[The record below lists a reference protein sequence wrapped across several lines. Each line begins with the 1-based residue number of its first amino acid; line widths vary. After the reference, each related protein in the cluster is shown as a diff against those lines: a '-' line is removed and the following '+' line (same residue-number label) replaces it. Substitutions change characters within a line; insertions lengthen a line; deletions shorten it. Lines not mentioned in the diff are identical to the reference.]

1 MHQAC
6 AVGPCFADLGVVI
19 CVLLLLLLQTA
30 CDNWQEG
37 VESLRKDMA
46 AGQNPS
52 PDRVRD
58 LLLSAAATGA
68 ALGHMD
74 DLQVGGQRW
83 GGRSD
88 YETRVRC
95 KACGCCVDC
104 DVAGAAFGH
113 MDDLQVR
120 LLLLLL

>member
-1 MHQAC
+1 MHSCSLGVRVGAKVSNLFHSHTMLSLTDVLLCCVLPAFTAACLHSC
-6 AVGPCFADLGVVI
+6 AVLCYACLRRL
-19 CVLLLLLLQTA
+19 CALLQSA
-30 CDNWQEG
+30 CEGWQEG

-74 DLQVGGQRW
+74 DLQV
-83 GGRSD
+83 SF
-88 YETRVRC
+88 
-95 KACGCCVDC
+95 APL
-104 DVAGAAFGH
+104 GH
-113 MDDLQVR
+113 NMI
-120 LLLLLL
+120 